1 MPEYPIHTE
10 SSAPSASRPILKSVE
25 QEFGM
30 VPNLERTL
38 AASPPALE
46 AYTSL
51 WRIFETTS
59 LTSVEQQVVYQTA
72 NAHHQC
78 VY

>member
-1 MPEYPIHTE
+1 MSEYPLHTE
-10 SSAPSASRPILKSVE
+10 SSAPSASKPILKAVAE
-25 QEFGM
+25 EFGM
-30 VPNLERTL
+30 LPNLERTL

-59 LTSVEQQVVYQTA
+59 LTPVEQQVVYQTA
-72 NAHHQC
+72 NVHHHC